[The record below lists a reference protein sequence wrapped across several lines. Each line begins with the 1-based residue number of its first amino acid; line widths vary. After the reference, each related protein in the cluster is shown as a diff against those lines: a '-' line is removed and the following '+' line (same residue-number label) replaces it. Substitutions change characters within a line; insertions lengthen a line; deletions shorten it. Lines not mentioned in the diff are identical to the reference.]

1 MPRNPT
7 PRRIGLVS
15 LVAALLLSAGF
26 AFACKRDSTSTEDI
40 PQGIETRA
48 VATQLPAG
56 ASVVVSGYD
65 LQAFWTR
72 LQGTQLYKELAAI
85 QGVREA
91 FSPIAGAQGE
101 FEAETGLTLDEA
113 TVMNLLGNKFDLGF
127 YGPLPEDRA
136 DILLLAEVA
145 DEAAAR
151 PILEGL
157 EGRVAQERN
166 ATFSD
171 VEVAG
176 RTVRMATDAQGG
188 AVLFYLLEDGR
199 LVVSSTRARI
209 EQALGGGD
217 ETGTMADVQEYLDIL
232 EHLPEA
238 TITLWVDQ
246 RAIAEAS
253 RAAMEADTAA
263 GGGAQGGEAQRMAA
277 AATAFEEYNVVRDF
291 GVGMFWSDAG
301 IRSDVFTR
309 FLGDR
314 RPELAEMM
322 TRPPTEV
329 RSIAFQPLGT
339 ILYTAFNTLDPGL
352 VYRQL
357 TEYAVDATRIQM
369 DVQGTADSM
378 RADSL
383 VQSNIA
389 AFERETSLDIEE
401 DILSW
406 VGEEVSFSITGVDR
420 SGFFPVPE
428 FALAV
433 ASKDQGKAN
442 AFFQKAETLL
452 ADAARERASMP
463 VSWQAEEHE
472 GQTIR
477 FAPTPVGEGL
487 SISYVVTND
496 FALVASKPALV
507 RQMLDART
515 GRAEALPSNPGFG
528 ALTDF
533 YPQQVN
539 GIGYVNLEELMT
551 QIQGLMGTFG
561 PMTGAS
567 PDSASTTNQVLEAL
581 KNAPRL
587 GAYAQAEGNEG
598 LTTHILLEV
607 R

>member
-26 AFACKRDSTSTEDI
+26 AFACKRDSASTEDA

-48 VATQLPAG
+48 VATGLPAG

-101 FEAETGLTLDEA
+101 FEAETGLALDEA

-136 DILLLAEVA
+136 DILLLAEVE

-151 PILEGL
+151 PIVEGL
-157 EGRVAQERN
+157 EGRIASERG

-176 RTVRMATDAQGG
+176 RTVRMAADAEGEE
-188 AVLFYLLEDGR
+188 VLLYTLEDGR
-199 LVVSSTRARI
+199 LVMSSTRARL
-209 EQALGGGD
+209 EQVLGGG
-217 ETGTMADVQEYLDIL
+217 EESRTMADVQEYLDIL
-232 EHLPEA
+232 EKLPEA

-263 GGGAQGGEAQRMAA
+263 GEPGEGAGEQPMAA
-277 AATAFEEYNVVRDF
+277 AASALEEYNLVRDF
-291 GVGMFWSDAG
+291 GVGIFWTDAG

-309 FLGDR
+309 FLADR

-329 RSIAFQPLGT
+329 RSIAFQPMGT
-339 ILYTAFNTLDPGL
+339 ILYTAFNTFDPGL

-383 VQSNIA
+383 VRSNIA
-389 AFERETSLDIEE
+389 AFERETGLDIEE

-406 VGEEVSFSITGVDR
+406 VGEEVSFSIAGVDR

-428 FALAV
+428 FAFAI
-433 ASKDQGKAN
+433 ASKDQGRAN
-442 AFFQKAETLL
+442 AFFQKFETLL

-567 PDSASTTNQVLEAL
+567 ADSASTTNLVLHAL

-587 GAYAQAEGNEG
+587 GAYAQAEGEG
-598 LTTHILLEV
+598 LRTHILLEV

>member
-26 AFACKRDSTSTEDI
+26 AFACKRDSTSTEDL

-48 VATQLPAG
+48 VATDLPAG
-56 ASVVVSGYD
+56 ATVVVSGYD
-65 LQAFWTR
+65 LHAFWTR
-72 LQGTQLYKELAAI
+72 LQATQLYKELAAI

-91 FSPIAGAQGE
+91 FSPIAGARGE
-101 FEAETGLTLDEA
+101 FEAETGLALDEA

-127 YGPLPEDRA
+127 YGSLPEDRA
-136 DILLLAEVA
+136 DILLLAEVE

-157 EGRVAQERN
+157 EGRVARERG

-171 VEVAG
+171 LEVAG
-176 RTVRMATDAQGG
+176 RTVRMAADAEGDE
-188 AVLFYLLEDGR
+188 VLLYTLEDGR
-199 LVVSSTRARI
+199 LVMSSTRARL
-209 EQALGGGD
+209 EQALGDGE
-217 ETGTMADVQEYLDIL
+217 ETRTMTDVEEYLDIL
-232 EHLPEA
+232 EKLPEA
-238 TITLWVDQ
+238 TITVWVDQ

-253 RAAMEADTAA
+253 RAAMDADTTAA
-263 GGGAQGGEAQRMAA
+263 RTPGAA
-277 AATAFEEYNVVRDF
+277 AASALEEYNVVRDF
-291 GVGMFWSDAG
+291 GVGIFWTEAG

-309 FLGDR
+309 FLSDR

-322 TRPPTEV
+322 TRPPSEV

-339 ILYTAFNTLDPGL
+339 ILYTAFNTFDPGL

-383 VQSNIA
+383 VRSNIA
-389 AFERETSLDIEE
+389 AFERETGLDIEE
-401 DILSW
+401 DLLSW

-428 FALAV
+428 FAFAV
-433 ASKDQGKAN
+433 ASKDQGRAN

-452 ADAARERASMP
+452 ADAARDRASMP

-487 SISYVVTND
+487 SISYVVTSD

-515 GRAEALPSNPGFG
+515 GRAEGLPSNPGFG
-528 ALTDF
+528 ALTTF

-539 GIGYVNLEELMT
+539 GIGYVNLEELLT
-551 QIQGLMGTFG
+551 QIEGLMGTFG

-567 PDSASTTNQVLEAL
+567 PDSASTANQVLKAL

-587 GAYAQAEGNEG
+587 GAYAQAEGDEG
-598 LTTHILLEV
+598 LRTHILLEV

>member
-15 LVAALLLSAGF
+15 LVAALLFSAGF
-26 AFACKRDSTSTEDI
+26 AFACKRDSTSTEDL

-48 VATQLPAG
+48 VATDLPAG
-56 ASVVVSGYD
+56 ATVVISGYD
-65 LQAFWTR
+65 LYAFWTR

-91 FSPIAGAQGE
+91 FAPIAGAQGE
-101 FEAETGLTLDEA
+101 FEAETGLALDEA

-127 YGPLPEDRA
+127 YGSLPEDRA
-136 DILLLAEVA
+136 DILLLAQVE

-151 PILEGL
+151 PILQGL
-157 EGRVAQERN
+157 EGRIARERG

-171 VEVAG
+171 VEVAD
-176 RTVRMATDAQGG
+176 RTVRMAADAGG
-188 AVLFYLLEDGR
+188 DEVLLYTLEDGR
-199 LVVSSTRARI
+199 LVMSSTRARL
-209 EQALGGGD
+209 EQALGGG
-217 ETGTMADVQEYLDIL
+217 EESRKMADVKEYLDIL
-232 EHLPEA
+232 EKLPEA

-253 RAAMEADTAA
+253 RAAMETDTTAA
-263 GGGAQGGEAQRMAA
+263 RTPGSAA
-277 AATAFEEYNVVRDF
+277 ASALEEYNVVRDF
-291 GVGMFWSDAG
+291 GVGIFWTDAG

-309 FLGDR
+309 FLSDR

-329 RSIAFQPLGT
+329 RSIAFQPIGT
-339 ILYTAFNTLDPGL
+339 ILYTAFNTFDPGL
-352 VYRQL
+352 LYAQL

-383 VQSNIA
+383 VRSNIA
-389 AFERETSLDIEE
+389 AFERETGLDIEE

-428 FALAV
+428 LAFAV
-433 ASKDQGKAN
+433 ANRDQGKAR
-442 AFFQKAETLL
+442 AFFQKFETLL
-452 ADAARERASMP
+452 QDAARDRASMP

-487 SISYVVTND
+487 SISYVVTSD

-515 GRAEALPSNPGFG
+515 GRAEGLASNPGFS

-551 QIQGLMGTFG
+551 QIEGLMGTFG

-567 PDSASTTNQVLEAL
+567 ADTASTTNQVLAAL

-587 GAYAQAEGNEG
+587 AAYAQAEGNEG
-598 LTTHILLEV
+598 LRTHILLEI

>member
-15 LVAALLLSAGF
+15 FVAALLLSAGF
-26 AFACKRDSTSTEDI
+26 AFACKRDSTSTEDA

-48 VATQLPAG
+48 VATGLPAG

-101 FEAETGLTLDEA
+101 FEAETGLALDEA

-136 DILLLAEVA
+136 DILLLAEVE

-151 PILEGL
+151 PIVEGL
-157 EGRVAQERN
+157 EGRIASERG

-176 RTVRMATDAQGG
+176 HTVRMAADAEGEE
-188 AVLFYLLEDGR
+188 VLLYTLEDGR
-199 LVVSSTRARI
+199 LVMSSTRARL
-209 EQALGGGD
+209 EQVLGGG
-217 ETGTMADVQEYLDIL
+217 EESRTMADVQEYLDIL
-232 EHLPEA
+232 EKLPEA

-263 GGGAQGGEAQRMAA
+263 GEPGEGAGEQPMAA
-277 AATAFEEYNVVRDF
+277 AASALEEYNLVRDF
-291 GVGMFWSDAG
+291 GVGIFWTDAG

-309 FLGDR
+309 FLADR

-329 RSIAFQPLGT
+329 RSIAFQPMGT

-383 VQSNIA
+383 VRSNIA
-389 AFERETSLDIEE
+389 AFERETGLDIEE

-406 VGEEVSFSITGVDR
+406 VGEEVSFSIAGVDR

-428 FALAV
+428 FAFAI
-433 ASKDQGKAN
+433 ASKDQGRAN
-442 AFFQKAETLL
+442 AFFQKFETLL

-567 PDSASTTNQVLEAL
+567 PDSASTANLVLQAL

-587 GAYAQAEGNEG
+587 GAYAQAGGEG
-598 LTTHILLEV
+598 LRTHILLEV

>member
-15 LVAALLLSAGF
+15 LVAALLLSVGL
-26 AFACKRDSTSTEDI
+26 AFACKRDSTSTEDL

-48 VATQLPAG
+48 IAADLPAG

-91 FSPIAGAQGE
+91 FAPIAGAEGE
-101 FEAETGLTLDEA
+101 FEAETGLALDEA

-136 DILLLAEVA
+136 DILLLADVE

-157 EGRVAQERN
+157 EGRVARERN

-171 VEVAG
+171 VQVAG
-176 RTVRMATDAQGG
+176 RNVRMAADPQGG
-188 AVLFYLLEDGR
+188 EVLFYALGDGR

-209 EQALGGGD
+209 EQALGDGG
-217 ETGTMADVQEYLDIL
+217 EGGTMGDVQEYLDIL
-232 EHLPEA
+232 ERLPEA

-246 RAIAEAS
+246 RAIAEAG
-253 RAAMEADTAA
+253 RAAMEADTAP
-263 GGGAQGGEAQRMAA
+263 GAQGAEAERMAA
-277 AATAFEEYNVVRDF
+277 AATALEEYNVVRDF
-291 GVGMFWSDAG
+291 GVGIFWSETG

-309 FLGDR
+309 FLEDR

-339 ILYTAFNTLDPGL
+339 ILYTAFNTFDPTL

-357 TEYAVDATRIQM
+357 TAYAVDATRVQM
-369 DVQGTADSM
+369 NVEGTADSM

-389 AFERETSLDIEE
+389 AFERESGLDIEN

-406 VGEEVSFSITGVDR
+406 MGGEVAFSITGVDR

-428 FALAV
+428 FAIAV

-452 ADAARERASMP
+452 SDAARDRASMP

-487 SISYVVTND
+487 AISYVVTND

-515 GRAEALPSNPGFG
+515 GRAEALPSNPGFS

-539 GIGYVNLEELMT
+539 GIGFINLEELMT

-567 PDSASTTNQVLEAL
+567 ADSVSTTNRVLEAL

-587 GAYAQAEGNEG
+587 GAYAAAEGDG

>member
-7 PRRIGLVS
+7 PRRFGLVS
-15 LVAALLLSAGF
+15 LVAALLLSAGL
-26 AFACKRDSTSTEDI
+26 AFACNRDSTSTADL
-40 PQGIETRA
+40 PGDVETQA
-48 VATQLPAG
+48 VATGLPAG

-72 LQGTQLYKELAAI
+72 LEGTQLYQALAAI
-85 QGVREA
+85 QGVRDA
-91 FSPIAGAQGE
+91 FAPMTDAGA
-101 FEAETGLTLDEA
+101 TGLTLDEA

-136 DILLLAEVA
+136 DVLLLAEVE
-145 DEAAAR
+145 DEDAAR
-151 PILEGL
+151 PLLQGL
-157 EGRVAQERN
+157 EGRVATERG

-176 RTVRMATDAQGG
+176 RTVRLATDAQGEE
-188 AVLFYLLEDGR
+188 VLLYTLADGR
-199 LVVSSTRARI
+199 FVLSSTRARL
-209 EQALGGGD
+209 EQALVAGD
-217 ETGTMADVQEYLDIL
+217 GEQTMVDVEDYVSIL
-232 EHLPEA
+232 EKLPDA
-238 TITLWVDQ
+238 TITMWVDQ

-253 RAAMEADTAA
+253 RAAMEADTTA
-263 GGGAQGGEAQRMAA
+263 GDPGAGEEEQRMAA
-277 AATAFEEYNVVRDF
+277 AASAFEEYNLVRDF
-291 GVGMFWSDAG
+291 GLGVFWSDAG
-301 IRSDVFTR
+301 IRTDVYTR
-309 FLGDR
+309 VLADR

-322 TRPPTEV
+322 TRPPAEV
-329 RSIAFQPLGT
+329 RSIAFQPIGT
-339 ILYTAFNTLDPGL
+339 ILYTAYNTLDPGL

-357 TEYAVDATRIQM
+357 TDYAVEATRVQM
-369 DVQGTADSM
+369 DVKGTPDSM

-389 AFERETSLDIEE
+389 AFELETGLDIEN

-406 VGEEVSFSITGVDR
+406 MGEEVSFSITGVDR

-428 FALAV
+428 FALAI
-433 ASKDQGKAN
+433 ASKDAGRAR
-442 AFFQKAETLL
+442 AFFQKFETLL

-463 VSWQAEEHE
+463 VSWQGEEYE
-472 GQTIR
+472 GQAIR

-487 SISYVVTND
+487 SVSYAVTND

-515 GRAEALPSNPGFG
+515 GRADALPSNPGFG

-539 GIGYVNLEELMT
+539 AIGYVNLEQLMT
-551 QIQGLMGTFG
+551 QIQGLMGTFA

-567 PDSASTTNQVLEAL
+567 PDSASTANQVLEAL
-581 KNAPRL
+581 KNAPRI
-587 GAYAQAEGNEG
+587 GAYAQAEGDEG
-598 LTTHILLEV
+598 VRTHILLEV

>member
-15 LVAALLLSAGF
+15 FVAALLLSAGF
-26 AFACKRDSTSTEDI
+26 AFACKRDSTSTEDA

-48 VATQLPAG
+48 VATGLPAG

-101 FEAETGLTLDEA
+101 FEAETGLALDEA

-136 DILLLAEVA
+136 DILLLAEVE

-151 PILEGL
+151 PIVEGL
-157 EGRVAQERN
+157 EGRIASERG

-176 RTVRMATDAQGG
+176 HTVRMAADAEGEE
-188 AVLFYLLEDGR
+188 VLLYTLEDGR
-199 LVVSSTRARI
+199 LVMSSTRARL
-209 EQALGGGD
+209 EQVLGGG
-217 ETGTMADVQEYLDIL
+217 EESRTMADVQEYLDIL
-232 EHLPEA
+232 EKLPEA

-263 GGGAQGGEAQRMAA
+263 GEPGEGAGEQPMAA
-277 AATAFEEYNVVRDF
+277 AASALEEYNLVRDF
-291 GVGMFWSDAG
+291 GVGIFWTDAG

-309 FLGDR
+309 FLADR

-329 RSIAFQPLGT
+329 RSIAFQPMGT

-383 VQSNIA
+383 VRSNIA
-389 AFERETSLDIEE
+389 AFERETGLDIEE

-406 VGEEVSFSITGVDR
+406 VGEEVSFSIAGVDR

-428 FALAV
+428 FAFAI
-433 ASKDQGKAN
+433 ASKDQGRAN
-442 AFFQKAETLL
+442 AFFQKFETLL

-567 PDSASTTNQVLEAL
+567 PDSASTANLVLQAL

-587 GAYAQAEGNEG
+587 GAYAQAEGEG
-598 LTTHILLEV
+598 LRTHILLEV

>member
-26 AFACKRDSTSTEDI
+26 AFACKRDSTSTEDA

-48 VATQLPAG
+48 IATGLPAG

-101 FEAETGLTLDEA
+101 FEAETGLPLDEA

-136 DILLLAEVA
+136 DILLLAEVE

-151 PILEGL
+151 PIVEGL
-157 EGRVAQERN
+157 EGRIASERG

-176 RTVRMATDAQGG
+176 RTVRMATDTEGEE
-188 AVLFYLLEDGR
+188 VILYNLEDGR
-199 LVVSSTRARI
+199 LVMSSTRARL
-209 EQALGGGD
+209 EQVLGGG
-217 ETGTMADVQEYLDIL
+217 EESRTMAEVQEYLDIM
-232 EHLPEA
+232 EKLPEA

-263 GGGAQGGEAQRMAA
+263 AGAPGEGTDEQRMAA
-277 AATAFEEYNVVRDF
+277 AASALEEYNLVRDF
-291 GVGMFWSDAG
+291 GVGIFWTDAG

-309 FLGDR
+309 FLTDR

-329 RSIAFQPLGT
+329 RSIAFQPMGT
-339 ILYTAFNTLDPGL
+339 ILYTAFNTFDPGL

-383 VQSNIA
+383 VRSNIA
-389 AFERETSLDIEE
+389 AFERETGLDIEE

-428 FALAV
+428 FAFAI
-433 ASKDQGKAN
+433 ASRDQGRAN
-442 AFFQKAETLL
+442 AFFQKFETLL

-515 GRAEALPSNPGFG
+515 GRAEALPSNPGFS

-567 PDSASTTNQVLEAL
+567 PDSASTTNLVLQAL

-587 GAYAQAEGNEG
+587 GVYAQAEGEG
-598 LTTHILLEV
+598 LRTHILLEV

>member
-1 MPRNPT
+1 
-7 PRRIGLVS
+7 
-15 LVAALLLSAGF
+15 
-26 AFACKRDSTSTEDI
+26 
-40 PQGIETRA
+40 
-48 VATQLPAG
+48 
-56 ASVVVSGYD
+56 
-65 LQAFWTR
+65 
-72 LQGTQLYKELAAI
+72 
-85 QGVREA
+85 
-91 FSPIAGAQGE
+91 
-101 FEAETGLTLDEA
+101 
-113 TVMNLLGNKFDLGF
+113 
-127 YGPLPEDRA
+127 
-136 DILLLAEVA
+136 
-145 DEAAAR
+145 
-151 PILEGL
+151 
-157 EGRVAQERN
+157 
-166 ATFSD
+166 
-171 VEVAG
+171 
-176 RTVRMATDAQGG
+176 
-188 AVLFYLLEDGR
+188 
-199 LVVSSTRARI
+199 
-209 EQALGGGD
+209 
-217 ETGTMADVQEYLDIL
+217 MADVQEYLDVL
-232 EHLPEA
+232 KKLPEA
-238 TITLWVDQ
+238 TITVWVDQ

-253 RAAMEADTAA
+253 RAATTADTTAA
-263 GGGAQGGEAQRMAA
+263 RTPGAA
-277 AATAFEEYNVVRDF
+277 AASALEEYNVVRDF
-291 GVGMFWSDAG
+291 GVGIFWTDAG

-309 FLGDR
+309 FLADR

-339 ILYTAFNTLDPGL
+339 ILYTAFNTFDPGL

-357 TEYAVDATRIQM
+357 TDYAVDATRIQM
-369 DVQGTADSM
+369 DVQGMADSM

-383 VQSNIA
+383 VRSNIA
-389 AFERETSLDIEE
+389 AFERETGLDIEE

-406 VGEEVSFSITGVDR
+406 VGGEVSFSITGVDR

-428 FALAV
+428 FAFAI
-433 ASKDQGKAN
+433 ANKDQGRAR
-442 AFFQKAETLL
+442 AFFQKFETLL

-463 VSWQAEEHE
+463 VSWQAEEYE

-487 SISYVVTND
+487 SISYVVTTD

-515 GRAEALPSNPGFG
+515 GRAEALPSNPGFS

-567 PDSASTTNQVLEAL
+567 ADSASTTNLVLEAL

-587 GAYAQAEGNEG
+587 GAYAQAEGDEG
-598 LTTHILLEV
+598 LRTHILLEV